1 MSSLWGY
8 DHKSC
13 LTWELWLAYHL
24 PVPQEVG
31 VERTKMQSLEAGL
44 RAELLASGH
53 AQATLTQQLQLKV
66 RILAVTSYLWCF
78 HGRRVCRQLNLF

>member
-1 MSSLWGY
+1 M
-8 DHKSC
+8 C
-13 LTWELWLAYHL
+13 VCVAYPL

-31 VERTKMQSLEAGL
+31 AERTKMQSLEAGL

-66 RILAVTSYLWCF
+66 RVTAVMSHLSSVVLSQNECV
-78 HGRRVCRQLNLF
+78 VCTVY